1 MTTHR
6 FQDFRRAAQHAR
18 RRSAYLNKV
27 LANRFAIEHG
37 VERRDFVYP
46 HRLHFEQ
53 LRHIVHNA
61 DARPSFV
68 LPLAE
73 VEEGNDGCL
82 FVLGRVMRDDI
93 IGAFKILG
101 CELKWNPRIVVR
113 LVSMHK
119 ERV

>member
-1 MTTHR
+1 MKIHL
-6 FQDFRRAAQHAR
+6 AR
-18 RRSAYLNKV
+18 QGGGQGYRRSERGHAPV
-27 LANRFAIEHG
+27 EHG

-82 FVLGRVMRDDI
+82 FVLGRVVRDDI

-101 CELKWNPRIVVR
+101 CELKWNLEEGIRQQEKR
-113 LVSMHK
+113 T
-119 ERV
+119 